1 MTYSIRLA
9 TADDIP
15 SIERVMRESMETIGR
30 FAYDD
35 RQVASSVRYITTA
48 DHQLIDDETYF
59 VAVADERVVACGGW
73 SRRAK
78 LYTGTSEQEG
88 EGKSRALDPKTEPA
102 RIRAMFVEGAWGR
115 RGIGQAILAA
125 SEAAA
130 IAYGFRRF
138 ELMALLP
145 GEPLYAKAGY
155 RVRERSHIELPDGV
169 KLETAVMVK
178 EV

>member
-15 SIERVMRESMETIGR
+15 SIERVMRESMETLGR
-30 FAYDD
+30 TTYDD
-35 RQVASSVRYITTA
+35 RQVASSLRYITTA
-48 DHQLIDDETYF
+48 DRQLIEDETYF

-78 LYTGTSEQEG
+78 LFTGTSDQEG
-88 EGKSRALDPKTEPA
+88 EGKSRALDPETEPA
-102 RIRAMFVEGAWGR
+102 RIRAMFVEGSWGR

-130 IAYGFRRF
+130 VAYGFRRF

-145 GEPLYAKAGY
+145 GEPLYKRAGY
-155 RVRERSHIELPDGV
+155 RVRERSHIVLPVGV

-178 EV
+178 KV